1 VLQPPT
7 LKRRLK
13 MARVKKYVI
22 PEEVSTCDL
31 KDQYYTPRDLSCL
44 LGISIGTLAG
54 YRRKG
59 VGPKYIAFSYHTY
72 RYARADVLQ
81 YLEEKKRTSTSAT
94 QNYDL

>member
-1 VLQPPT
+1 
-7 LKRRLK
+7 

-22 PEEVSTCDL
+22 PEEVSASDL
-31 KDQYYTPRDLSCL
+31 KDQYYTPRELSGL
-44 LGISIGTLAG
+44 LNISIGTLAG

-72 RYARADVLQ
+72 RYAKADVLK
-81 YLEEKKRTSTSAT
+81 YLEERKRTSTSAT